1 MAVDLNA
8 IRAEYPYTPK
18 SLDLGGQRISY
29 LDEGPPHAPVVA
41 MLHGNPTWSFYFRH
55 LVRALRPRY
64 RVIVPDHMGCGLSD
78 RPRGYEYTLRRRID
92 DFGALVHHLGLRRL
106 SLAVHDWGGAI
117 GFGFATRNPGMIETL
132 TVMNTAAFRS
142 ERMPWRIR
150 VCGWP
155 LIGELALLQGNMFL
169 RAAIDLRMATATP
182 ERFTSAVREGY
193 FAPYGSPWER
203 AAIMAFV
210 RDIPMKPG
218 HPSYETL
225 TDIEDRLY
233 LLADKPMTLIW
244 GMRDWCFDSHILEG
258 WTSRFPDADLVKIE
272 DAGHFVCEDAPE
284 RVIAAM
290 EPMLEKVAR

>member
-1 MAVDLNA
+1 MAVDLDA
-8 IRAEYPYTPK
+8 LRAEYPFTPK
-18 SLDLGGQRISY
+18 SFDLGGRRLSY

-55 LVRALRPRY
+55 LVRALRLRY

-78 RPRGYEYTLRRRID
+78 KPRGYEYTLRRRID
-92 DFGALVHHLGLRRL
+92 DFAALVNHLELRRL

-117 GFGFATRNPGMIETL
+117 GFGFATRNPGMIQTL

-142 ERMPWRIR
+142 QRMPWRIR

-155 LIGELALLQGNMFL
+155 LIGEAALLHGNMFL
-169 RAAIDLRMATATP
+169 HAAIDLQMATAKP
-182 ERFTSAVREGY
+182 ERFTPAVRAGY
-193 FAPYGSPWER
+193 FAPYGSPEER
-203 AAIMAFV
+203 RAILAFV
-210 RDIPMKPG
+210 RDIPMAPG

-233 LLADKPMTLIW
+233 LLAGKPMTLVW
-244 GMRDWCFDSHILEG
+244 GMRDWCFNAHFLEE
-258 WTSRFPDADLVKIE
+258 WTRRFPDADVVKIG

-284 RVIAAM
+284 QVIAAM
-290 EPMLEKVAR
+290 ERLLESAAR